1 MGRAA
6 RARALFATWAN
17 GFAVCTCIHAR
28 LSAYALDAPSCSG
41 AAETYALDVAL
52 RGAGANSRVRGR
64 AVV

>member
-17 GFAVCTCIHAR
+17 GLAVCTCVHAR

-41 AAETYALDVAL
+41 AAETYALRAPFDCEGDKRCDSL
-52 RGAGANSRVRGR
+52 RT
-64 AVV
+64 